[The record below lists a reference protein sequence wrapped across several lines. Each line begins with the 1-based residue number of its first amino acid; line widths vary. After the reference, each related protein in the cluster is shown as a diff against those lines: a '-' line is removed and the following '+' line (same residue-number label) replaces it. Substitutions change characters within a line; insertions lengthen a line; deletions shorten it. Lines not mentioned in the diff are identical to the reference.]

1 MREYLDQLSDVLQY
15 GYTRGDRTGTGT
27 ISLFGP
33 QYGVR
38 MYSLGEGLT
47 GCFPLLTTKK
57 MFFRGI
63 VAELLWFLSGST
75 DNRVLQEQ
83 GVRIWDAWA
92 TKEQTAKFGREEGDL
107 GPVYGHQWR
116 NFGATKLPDGTYA
129 KDGKDQIAWL
139 IEEIRR
145 NPNSRRLLVSAWNP
159 VEADQVELP
168 PCHTLFQFYVRNGSL
183 DCKLYQRSGD
193 AFLGVPFN
201 LASYALLQCLIA
213 HVTGLTPGRFV
224 HSFGDL
230 HIYNNH
236 LDQVKEQMSRKPKD
250 LPTLRLNPHVKDIF
264 AFTLDD
270 ILLDGYDYH
279 APLKG
284 AVAV

>member
-1 MREYLDQLSDVLQY
+1 MREYLDQLSDVLHY

-27 ISLFGP
+27 VSLFGP
-33 QYGVR
+33 QYWVR
-38 MYSLGEGLT
+38 MHSLGEGLT

-159 VEADQVELP
+159 IEADQVELP
-168 PCHTLFQFYVRNGSL
+168 PCHTLFQFYVRNSYL

-201 LASYALLQCLIA
+201 LASYALLQCMVA
-213 HVTGLTPGRFV
+213 HVTGLDVGRFI

-230 HIYNNH
+230 HIYSNH
-236 LDQVKEQMSRKPKD
+236 MEQVKEQLGRKPKD

-270 ILLDGYDYH
+270 IFLDGYDYH